1 MAKYHQVDWEIVGI
15 FEEDSTENHSNE
27 FKFFDHHNP
36 KSNLTLKDIESCFL
50 DPNKYCKNSY
60 NNNILKNNVILTR
73 SWVCKLYILSGIT
86 GKDLSI
92 CMDYLENLILNNNNF
107 SQLNR
112 IFCYFKNLP
121 YLISF
126 PLSQCK
132 FEKYLAC
139 SKNKVQ
145 KNEIIEK
152 VNHLIKK
159 CLIHLFSDFSVKPNI
174 ILIAGTSGSGKSTI
188 SSYLA
193 SFLRVKCVISTD
205 TIRHVL
211 RSTEKYKHNKAL
223 NCSTYEVHK
232 YTTTQQTQKYKD
244 QYSESSIVLGYLI
257 QSSII
262 EDYIYEI
269 IKNFVNKEKSIILE
283 GVHITPSL
291 FERIQ
296 SLANLEN
303 ANLSTFLI
311 YIQDVEEHIQRFQ
324 QRSKGILNSK
334 YHNNIDNIREIQSYL
349 VKTIGKL
356 SSVTSID
363 NTSNNIDNIV
373 QEKILEQVTFK
384 FL

>member
-15 FEEDSTENHSNE
+15 FEEDSTESHSNE
-27 FKFFDHHNP
+27 FKFFDNHNP
-36 KSNLTLKDIESCFL
+36 KNNLTLKDIESCFL

-152 VNHLIKK
+152 VNNLIEK
-159 CLIHLFSDFSVKPNI
+159 CLIHLFSDFSGKPNI

-311 YIQDVEEHIQRFQ
+311 YIQDIGEHIQRFQ

-356 SSVTSID
+356 PSVTSID
-363 NTSNNIDNIV
+363 NTSSNIDNIV

>member
-1 MAKYHQVDWEIVGI
+1 MAKHQPVEWEIVGI
-15 FEEDSTENHSNE
+15 FEEDSTENHSNLS
-27 FKFFDHHNP
+27 KFFDNHSP
-36 KSNLTLKDIESCFL
+36 KNNLTLKDIESYFL
-50 DPNKYCKNSY
+50 DPNKFSKNSY
-60 NNNILKNNVILTR
+60 NIIKNNVILTR
-73 SWVCKLYILSGIT
+73 SWICKLYILSGIT

-92 CMDYLENLILNNNNF
+92 CMDYLENLILSNNNF
-107 SQLNR
+107 SQFNR

-132 FEKYLAC
+132 FEKYLYF
-139 SKNKVQ
+139 KNQLVQ
-145 KNEIIEK
+145 KSEVIEK
-152 VNHLIKK
+152 VKNLIKK
-159 CLIHLFSDFSVKPNI
+159 CLIHLFSDFAGKPNI

-211 RSTEKYKHNKAL
+211 RSTEKYKQNKAL

-232 YTTTQQTQKYKD
+232 YTSTQQTQKYKD
-244 QYSESSIVLGYLI
+244 QYSESPVVLGYLL
-257 QSSII
+257 QSSVI

-269 IKNFVNKEKSIILE
+269 IKNFVHKEKSIILE
-283 GVHITPSL
+283 GVHITLSL

-311 YIQDVEEHIQRFQ
+311 YIQDTEEHIQRFQ

-349 VKTIGKL
+349 VKTIGRL
-356 SSVTSID
+356 PSVTSID

-373 QEKILEQVTFK
+373 QEKILEQVTLK

>member
-27 FKFFDHHNP
+27 FKFFDNRNP
-36 KSNLTLKDIESCFL
+36 KNNLTLKDIESCFL

-60 NNNILKNNVILTR
+60 NNNIIKNNVILTR

-92 CMDYLENLILNNNNF
+92 CMDYLENLILNHNDF

-232 YTTTQQTQKYKD
+232 YITTQKTQKYKD

-311 YIQDVEEHIQRFQ
+311 YIQDIEEHIQRFQ

-356 SSVTSID
+356 PSVTSID

-373 QEKILEQVTFK
+373 QEKILEQITFK

>member
-1 MAKYHQVDWEIVGI
+1 MAKHQPVEWEIVGI
-15 FEEDSTENHSNE
+15 FEEDSTENHSNLS
-27 FKFFDHHNP
+27 KFFDNHSP
-36 KSNLTLKDIESCFL
+36 KNNLTLKDIESYFL
-50 DPNKYCKNSY
+50 DPNKFSKNSY
-60 NNNILKNNVILTR
+60 NIIKNNVILTR
-73 SWVCKLYILSGIT
+73 SWICKLYILSGIT

-92 CMDYLENLILNNNNF
+92 CMDYLENLILSNNNF
-107 SQLNR
+107 SQFNR

-132 FEKYLAC
+132 FEKYLYL
-139 SKNKVQ
+139 KNQLVQ
-145 KNEIIEK
+145 KSEVIEK
-152 VNHLIKK
+152 VKNLIKK
-159 CLIHLFSDFSVKPNI
+159 CLIHLFSDFAGKPNI

-211 RSTEKYKHNKAL
+211 RSTEKYKQNKAL

-232 YTTTQQTQKYKD
+232 YTSTQQTQKYKD
-244 QYSESSIVLGYLI
+244 QYSESPVVLGYLL
-257 QSSII
+257 QSSVI

-269 IKNFVNKEKSIILE
+269 IKNFVHKEKSIILE
-283 GVHITPSL
+283 GVHITLSL

-311 YIQDVEEHIQRFQ
+311 YIQDTEEHIQRFQ

-349 VKTIGKL
+349 VKTIGRL
-356 SSVTSID
+356 PSVTSID

-373 QEKILEQVTFK
+373 QEKILEQVTLK